1 VQNATVTITGRVSL
15 NLTYTNSCKVLED
28 TEAALEAMDCQPE
41 DTDADHTWV
50 TARKHIRDFIHSFG
64 TVEALMAAMSPP
76 EMEGGNV
83 AVPAIKSCSRKR
95 KLEVVD
101 TVSVAPLHVSRI
113 ATSKW
118 LALLRRTINAT
129 CIENVDAEMKP
140 MLSRSIDWRKRCQH
154 EVRAVQKL
162 LDAIRLDPPDA
173 TSDWLL
179 HGDTYTRSCEGRT
192 LTHYPQL
199 GEAAFVQRLS
209 KATRHAVTDHCYAE
223 IDLSTA
229 HIAAAWGAVEHHLGH
244 NDAAR
249 LCPMLKLA
257 ATDKRKARGI
267 VARERG
273 CDPAY
278 AKRMILMTLNQE
290 VGDGIRR
297 TGFLHKF
304 IHERP
309 IIMKAL
315 SAHPSIAGA
324 THDAIVQSCQ
334 GHDKPSVREMAL
346 MLQRLEA
353 QMLRI
358 AVPVLV
364 EHAFEV
370 GAFIA
375 DGMLVRPVGGT
386 SAGGTAGLLQKAL
399 VAVEASI
406 RAELHVTATMDIE
419 HDIVL

>member
-1 VQNATVTITGRVSL
+1 
-15 NLTYTNSCKVLED
+15 
-28 TEAALEAMDCQPE
+28 MDCQPE
-41 DTDADHTWV
+41 DTDADQMWV
-50 TARKHIRDFIHSFG
+50 TARKLIRDFIHSFG
-64 TVEALMAAMSPP
+64 TAEALLAAMSPP
-76 EMEGGNV
+76 NMEDGDV
-83 AVPAIKSCSRKR
+83 VVPAIKSGSRKR

-101 TVSVAPLHVSRI
+101 AVSVAPLHVSRT
-113 ATSKW
+113 ATSRW
-118 LALLRRTINAT
+118 LALLRRTLNAT
-129 CIENVDAEMKP
+129 GIEHVDAEVKP
-140 MLSRSIDWRKRCQH
+140 MLSRSNDWRKRCQH
-154 EVRAVQKL
+154 EVRAVEKL
-162 LDAIRLDPPDA
+162 LDAIRADPPDA
-173 TSDWLL
+173 TSSWLL

-199 GEAAFVQRLS
+199 CEAAFVQRLS
-209 KATRHAVTDHCYAE
+209 KVTRHAVTDHCYAE

-229 HIAAAWGAVEHHLGH
+229 HIAAAWGAVEHHLGQ

-257 ATDKRKARGI
+257 ATDKTKARDI

-273 CDPAY
+273 CDPAR
-278 AKRMILMTLNQE
+278 AKRLILMTLNQE
-290 VGDGIRR
+290 SDDGIRR
-297 TGFLHKF
+297 TGFLYEF

-309 IIMKAL
+309 VIIKAL

-324 THDAIVQSCQ
+324 THDAIVQSCH

-375 DGMLVRPVGGT
+375 DGMLVRPVDGT
-386 SAGGTAGLLQKAL
+386 NAGGVAGRLQKAL
-399 VAVEASI
+399 VAVAASI
-406 RAELHVTATMDIE
+406 RAELHVTATMDVE